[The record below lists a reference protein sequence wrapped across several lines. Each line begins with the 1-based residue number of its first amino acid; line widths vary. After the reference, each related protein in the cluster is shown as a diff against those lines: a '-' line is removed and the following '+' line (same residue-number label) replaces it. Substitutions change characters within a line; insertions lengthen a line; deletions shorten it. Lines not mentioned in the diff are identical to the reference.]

1 MPVFLLGRLETPY
14 PMRLANTKDD
24 WKALYLLFGTH
35 QGSFTVTA
43 PVVFPIKI
51 SALTQKE
58 KDASG
63 SSALSLWSGDFS
75 CFSWLSKNL
84 TLLPSRWSET
94 VICLLL
100 PPSRTCLSVTPY
112 LLAPF
117 FHYLLQVFCKASAW
131 LIANLLQQLELG
143 NLAQQILLWRYYP
156 GRTRLKGSAIW
167 LMYLKSV
174 VCVSSKWKDQPMS

>member
-43 PVVFPIKI
+43 PVIFPIKI
-51 SALTQKE
+51 SALTQNE

-94 VICLLL
+94 LICLLL

-117 FHYLLQVFCKASAW
+117 FHYLLRVFLQSPC
-131 LIANLLQQLELG
+131 LANLEPPPAAGAGRSCSAKFALT
-143 NLAQQILLWRYYP
+143 LLPWKNK
-156 GRTRLKGSAIW
+156 TERLS
-167 LMYLKSV
+167 YLTD
-174 VCVSSKWKDQPMS
+174 VS